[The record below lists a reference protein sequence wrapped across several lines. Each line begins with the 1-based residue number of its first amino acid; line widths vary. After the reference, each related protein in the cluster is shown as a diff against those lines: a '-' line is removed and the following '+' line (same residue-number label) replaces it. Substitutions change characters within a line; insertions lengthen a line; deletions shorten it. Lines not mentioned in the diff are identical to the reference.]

1 MPVQHVLWVQALY
14 LPTLL
19 LQCSSQDIKALGNQ
33 YVNDGF
39 KRHKTIGFDKVQSF
53 MKEWEEDESR
63 NLTEA

>member
-1 MPVQHVLWVQALY
+1 MCCGSRPCIF
-14 LPTLL
+14 PPCC
-19 LQCSSQDIKALGNQ
+19 CSVPSQDIKALGNQ